1 MCENGTVNVSFITF
15 DSSIHFYKIS
25 VYLCFI
31 HYLQGNTPRQL
42 IVSEIDEV
50 FLPIPSSLL
59 INLNDNRSAVETF
72 LETLPVSLQNTK
84 NVDTCTVNAIQFAA
98 KLLEDCGGKLMVFQA
113 SMPSYGSGK
122 LKLRETPAMLGTE
135 AEKDLLCPGTPL
147 YHELG
152 VALVEKQISVDFFL
166 GAAQYADLPTISG
179 LCDATG
185 GQFFYY
191 PSFHSE
197 GPQAEALF
205 GDIYHDLTRETGFEA
220 VYRVRVPQGAKV
232 SMFHGNFTL
241 SNTDLMVLPVCHAD
255 TTVVLEF
262 SIESVLSM
270 PCFPIQGA
278 LLYTNSRGERRIRVH
293 TLSIPISN
301 ILSHLFERV
310 NQDVITAITLHQG
323 MNRHLD

>member
-1 MCENGTVNVSFITF
+1 M
-15 DSSIHFYKIS
+15 
-25 VYLCFI
+25 
-31 HYLQGNTPRQL
+31 
-42 IVSEIDEV
+42 SEIDEV

-122 LKLRETPAMLGTE
+122 LKLRETPAILGTE